1 MQYQL
6 MPSILAADHG
16 RFIEEAQSVDMP
28 EVEYLHVDVMD
39 GHFVPN
45 ITFGPKVVAS
55 LKQQTRFQLDVHLM
69 IERVDEYIP
78 VFAEAGADTIIIHQ
92 EATRHLHRSLAL
104 IRQHGAKAG
113 VALNPATPLETL
125 TYILPEVHQVLIM
138 SVNPGFGGQ
147 KFIESSIEK
156 IRTLAEIRA
165 QRQLSFLIEVDGGID
180 VHTAPRV
187 VTAGANLLVAG
198 SAIFGQPDRAA
209 EVRRMLQAIQTALA
223 KKRSLLV

>member
-1 MQYQL
+1 MQYRL
-6 MPSILAADHG
+6 LPSILAADHG
-16 RFIEEAQSVDMP
+16 RFVEEAQTVDLP
-28 EVEYLHVDVMD
+28 EIESLHVDVMD

-69 IERVDEYIP
+69 IERVDAYIP

-104 IRQHGAKAG
+104 IQQHGAKAG
-113 VALNPATPLETL
+113 VAVNPATPLETL
-125 TYILPEVHQVLIM
+125 RYILPDVQQVLIM

-187 VTAGANLLVAG
+187 AVAGAELLVAG
-198 SAIFGQPDRAA
+198 SAVFGHPDRPA
-209 EVRRMLQAIQTALA
+209 EVRRILQSVQTALA